1 MSSRLPV
8 CPTASLPVIVK
19 PLDEKPKFDWADKF
33 HFIFNLLQVKIKK
46 AWVDETK
53 LFSPISLSRVPV
65 AGVEP
70 SNLRILS

>member
-46 AWVDETK
+46 
-53 LFSPISLSRVPV
+53 SL
-65 AGVEP
+65 GG
-70 SNLRILS
+70 